1 MDSKDTS
8 ATDESPKTL
17 RTVPVSQDAL
27 DRVKTL
33 QEEFYGI
40 AKARISQTVITE
52 RAISKLTVADLLP
65 QAAEAQ
71 A

>member
-8 ATDESPKTL
+8 TPEETAKPL

-27 DRVKTL
+27 DRVKAL
-33 QEEFYGI
+33 QEGFYEI

-52 RAISKLTVADLLP
+52 KAIAKVTVADLLP
-65 QAAEAQ
+65 QVEAA
-71 A
+71 